1 MASYWVK
8 TPVWLKWLFPKKM
21 IWDMP
26 VDAQPAVYITFDD
39 GPHPVATPFAMAELE
54 KYNSKATFFCI
65 GKNVVAHRDI
75 YQQLLSKGHA
85 TGNHTNNHLNGWKT
99 DNATYISNIMTA
111 AGVIDSRAF
120 RPPYGKMKLSQL
132 GILSKQKPEWK
143 VYMWDVLS
151 ADFDTKI
158 TPEECLQNVV
168 KNIRPGSIVVF
179 HDSEKAWDRMRYALP
194 HVLAYCKQK
203 NWQLKALPTQ

>member
-1 MASYWVK
+1 
-8 TPVWLKWLFPKKM
+8 
-21 IWDMP
+21 MP
-26 VDAQPAVYITFDD
+26 VDVQPAVYITFDD
-39 GPHPVATPFAMAELE
+39 GPHPVATPYAMAELE
-54 KYNSKATFFCI
+54 KYNGRATFFCI
-65 GKNVVAHRDI
+65 GKNVVAHPDI
-75 YQQLLSKGHA
+75 YEQLLSKGHA

-132 GILSKQKPEWK
+132 GVLSKQKPEWK

-158 TPEECLQNVV
+158 TPEECLQHVI

-179 HDSEKAWDRMRYALP
+179 HDSEKAWERMRYALP

-203 NWQLKALPTQ
+203 NWQLKTLPAQ